1 MVVAVFLV
9 SATAAAVFNH
19 EGNAGAKVAEA
30 ASRVDR
36 QGDDTQDAFT
46 DIKEL
51 IAEKKN
57 LAAVSPDSY
66 ANEPSSGN
74 NSEFNYSSPDNSGD
88 MPMPKNGNANDEV
101 DTGSNDRRNSIYG
114 INPANG
120 GASNA
125 PESADENDDQDAVGV
140 ADQIVPPTLT
150 FNDTAREI
158 QGFLMLTQ
166 HQEALDR
173 IVSNWTPWYVA
184 ARREHQEL
192 VERINDTRQL
202 WSEYRKEQTPLIERQ
217 GNAKL
222 RDIMNRSLI
231 DDTKSDDRWRQQASD
246 VEMRSA
252 PALSKIEDMNT
263 FILFYKNQS
272 EFEAITEYDDL
283 DVSLQVGLLLES
295 LEAFEAETA
304 GRAEAMQSS

>member
-9 SATAAAVFNH
+9 SATTVAVFNH
-19 EGNAGAKVAEA
+19 EGNAGAKVAEV
-30 ASRVDR
+30 ASRVNR

-74 NSEFNYSSPDNSGD
+74 NSEFNYSSPTTSGH
-88 MPMPKNGNANDEV
+88 MPMPKNGGANDAV
-101 DTGSNDRRNSIYG
+101 DNVSNDRRNSIYG
-114 INPANG
+114 INPVND

-150 FNDTAREI
+150 CNDRAREI
-158 QGFLMLTQ
+158 QGDRVLTQ
-166 HQEALDR
+166 YQEAMDR

-202 WSEYRKEQTPLIERQ
+202 WPEYRKEQTPLIERQ

-222 RDIMNRSLI
+222 RDIMHRSLI
-231 DDTKSDDRWRQQASD
+231 DDTKADDRWRRQASD
-246 VEMRSA
+246 VERRSA
-252 PALSKIEDMNT
+252 PALSKIGDMNT

-295 LEAFEAETA
+295 LDAFEAETA